1 MNCSKMFAWV
11 VVFALVLGCWETAW
25 AQSNSI
31 KGTVGMNYESRAARL
46 NGAETRGVADVYSVD
61 LTIGDTILLQG
72 NMYHTPNQFN
82 SMGMMTQ
89 AGELKAD
96 LVISVKSPDLTKTKA
111 VGKIMGIVPIDSY
124 GVYAFNDGSMR
135 AGMNAT
141 MRAPAY
147 ESKFVGSVQGVSLN
161 ENSWFKKK
169 QLAALEMRKMVRGQF
184 RKIAVTKYDRMVAQ
198 GFVIPSFPAQEY
210 TEAEVAGS
218 TLYDYEREAW
228 LFNDLTITPKGAKP
242 DRVGGSILWQK
253 SNSGGTYTFDVRV
266 NEPVVSAEAAAFLPA
281 SSEADFFAEDVTI
294 PGITGTMVFSDTK
307 REDTVVSSKATINLV
322 GSQIT
327 KAQARNIATT
337 LLLSYII
344 PMCSE

>member
-1 MNCSKMFAWV
+1 MKYCKFSMWFVALAVMFGV
-11 VVFALVLGCWETAW
+11 WETAW

-31 KGTVGMNYESRAARL
+31 KGTIGMNYESRAARL
-46 NGAETRGVADVYSVD
+46 NGADTRAVADVYDVD
-61 LTIGDTILLQG
+61 MTIGDTILLVG
-72 NMYHTPNQFN
+72 RLYHVPNQFN

-96 LVISVKSPDLTKTKA
+96 LVISVKSPDLTKTKDI
-111 VGKIMGIVPIDSY
+111 GKIMGIVPIDAR
-124 GVYAFNDGSMR
+124 GVYQFNDGSLR
-135 AGMNAT
+135 AGLNAT

-147 ESKFVGSVQGVSLN
+147 ESKFMGSVQGVSLN
-161 ENSWFKKK
+161 ENSWWRKK
-169 QLAALEMRKMVRGQF
+169 QLAALEMRKMVRGQQ
-184 RKIAVTKYDRMVAQ
+184 RKIAVTKYDQMVAQ

-210 TEAEVAGS
+210 AEAEVSGGA
-218 TLYDYEREAW
+218 LYDYEREAW
-228 LFNDLTITPKGAKP
+228 LFRDMTITPKGGRP
-242 DRVGGSILWQK
+242 DHVGGSILWK
-253 SNSGGTYTFDVRV
+253 RSNSGGTYTFDVRV
-266 NEPVVSAEAAAFLPA
+266 NEPQVSAEAAAFMPA

-307 REDTVVSSKATINLV
+307 REDTVVASKATINLV

-337 LLLSYII
+337 LLVSYII